1 MKRKS
6 LKLLAS
12 ALLITVM
19 GAGMIGCGNSSSSN
33 DVAADKGA
41 ETKQEESISGSITIS
56 GSSALLPLMEQS
68 IEKFNEKYPEVEIS
82 AQAGGSGTGLTQ
94 VLDGT
99 VNIGNSD
106 IFAEDKLE
114 ADQASQLV
122 DHKVVAQGF
131 AVVVSKSLGI
141 DSLTKDQ
148 IKDIFSGKV
157 TNWNQITKA
166 DGTTGPDKDIFVVHR
181 KSGSGTRATFE
192 EKILDGDKSLE
203 NDSIGVMQDSNGA
216 VLTAMKQNDGAI
228 SYLGLA
234 YMNTDEAK
242 EALSAVKIDGKGYEK
257 ENICDGSY
265 PFWSWGHMYT
275 KGEADEA
282 SKAFIEFVSSS
293 DNKESLENLG
303 FISGSEMKVQ

>member
-12 ALLITVM
+12 ALLITMM
-19 GAGMIGCGNSSSSN
+19 GVGMIGCGSSN
-33 DVAADKGA
+33 NDTGADKSA
-41 ETKQEESISGSITIS
+41 DTTKEQSVSGSITIS

-82 AQAGGSGTGLTQ
+82 VQAGGSGTGLTQ

-114 ADQASQLV
+114 ADQAKQLV

-141 DSLTKDQ
+141 DNLTKDQ

-157 TNWNQITKA
+157 TNWNQITKE
-166 DGTTGPDKDIFVVHR
+166 DGTAGPDKEIFVVHR

-216 VLTAMKQNDGAI
+216 VLTAMKQNEGAI

-242 EALSAVKIDGKGYEK
+242 EALTSVKIDGKSDEK
-257 ENICDGSY
+257 ANICDGSY

-282 SKAFIEFVSSS
+282 SKAFIEYVSSS

-303 FISGSEMKVQ
+303 FISGNEMKVK

>member
-12 ALLITVM
+12 ALLITMM
-19 GAGMIGCGNSSSSN
+19 GVGMIGCGSSN
-33 DVAADKGA
+33 NDTGADKSA
-41 ETKQEESISGSITIS
+41 DTTKEQSVSGSITIS

-114 ADQASQLV
+114 ADQAKQLV

-141 DSLTKDQ
+141 DNLTKDQ

-157 TNWNQITKA
+157 TNWNQITKE
-166 DGTTGPDKDIFVVHR
+166 DGTAGPDKEIFVVHR

-216 VLTAMKQNDGAI
+216 VLTAMKQNEGAI

-242 EALSAVKIDGKGYEK
+242 EALTSVKIDGKSDEK
-257 ENICDGSY
+257 ANICDGSY

-275 KGEADEA
+275 KSEADEA
-282 SKAFIEFVSSS
+282 SKAFIEYVSSS

-303 FISGSEMKVQ
+303 FISGNEMKVK

>member
-12 ALLITVM
+12 ALLITMM
-19 GAGMIGCGNSSSSN
+19 GVGMIGCGSSN
-33 DVAADKGA
+33 NDTGADKSA
-41 ETKQEESISGSITIS
+41 DTNKEQSVSGSITIS

-114 ADQASQLV
+114 ADQAKQLV

-141 DSLTKDQ
+141 DNLTKDQ

-157 TNWNQITKA
+157 TNWNQITKE
-166 DGTTGPDKDIFVVHR
+166 DGTAGPDKEIFVVHR

-216 VLTAMKQNDGAI
+216 VLTAMKQNEGAI

-242 EALSAVKIDGKGYEK
+242 EALTSVKIDGKSDEK
-257 ENICDGSY
+257 ANICDGSY

-282 SKAFIEFVSSS
+282 SKAFIEYVSSS

-303 FISGSEMKVQ
+303 FISGNEMKVK

>member
-12 ALLITVM
+12 ALLVTVI
-19 GAGMIGCGNSSSSN
+19 GAGMIGCGSSN
-33 DVAADKGA
+33 NANTDSS
-41 ETKQEESISGSITIS
+41 QEETLSGSITIS

-68 IEKFNEKYPEVEIS
+68 IEKFNEKYPDVEIS

-99 VNIGNSD
+99 VDIGNSD

-114 ADQASQLV
+114 EEQAKELV

-141 DSLTKDQ
+141 DNLTKDQ

-157 TNWNQITKA
+157 TNWNQITKE
-166 DGTTGPDKDIFVVHR
+166 DGTTGPDKEIFVVHR

-216 VLTAMKQNDGAI
+216 VLTAMKQNEGAI

-242 EALSAVKIDGKGYEK
+242 EVLTTVKIDGKSDDK
-257 ENICDGSY
+257 ANICDGSY

-275 KGEADEA
+275 KGEPDEVT
-282 SKAFIEFVSSS
+282 KTFIEFVSSS
-293 DNKESLENLG
+293 ENQDSLENLG
-303 FISGSEMKVQ
+303 FISGSEMNVE

>member
-12 ALLITVM
+12 ALLITMM
-19 GAGMIGCGNSSSSN
+19 GVGMIGCGSSN
-33 DVAADKGA
+33 NDTGADKSA
-41 ETKQEESISGSITIS
+41 DTTKEQSVSGSITIS

-114 ADQASQLV
+114 ADQAKQLV

-141 DSLTKDQ
+141 DNLTKDQ

-157 TNWNQITKA
+157 TNWNQITKE
-166 DGTTGPDKDIFVVHR
+166 DGTAGPDKEIFVVHR

-216 VLTAMKQNDGAI
+216 VLTAMKENEGAI

-242 EALSAVKIDGKGYEK
+242 EALTSVKIDGKSDEK
-257 ENICDGSY
+257 ANICDGSY

-282 SKAFIEFVSSS
+282 SKAFIEYVSSS

-303 FISGSEMKVQ
+303 FISGNEMKVK